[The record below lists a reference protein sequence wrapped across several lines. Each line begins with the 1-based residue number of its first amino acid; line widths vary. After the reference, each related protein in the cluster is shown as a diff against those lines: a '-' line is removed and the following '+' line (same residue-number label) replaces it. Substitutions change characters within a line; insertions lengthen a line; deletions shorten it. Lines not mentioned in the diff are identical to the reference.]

1 MDARGEPLN
10 EPNAPTLPPTSTVR
24 PSSARLH
31 PMPKLYVHLGR
42 NGDLLNLLP
51 WWRRESMA
59 TGQPVKILTRPD
71 YLPLLSGYPYVE
83 AFTVDVPVGD
93 SRAAFRHASTRFK
106 GHQIIV
112 SQVENNPN
120 DARRLTPNYQM
131 EAWRLAG
138 ALSEWGKWPLVID
151 HPAST
156 QAEESKPTLLVAPGG
171 ISSPFPASAQLMTD
185 LHRAFGEVA
194 HVIDITNHI
203 FATPQHLVPI
213 LNSARCLVTVDTMH
227 LHLSRACR
235 VPVVALL
242 QDKERWLGS
251 LPPPACVAHF
261 GYRDAAGDM
270 AQVVRAVERVMREF
284 GPRVIHVCDRFGLT
298 ERHERAKASWV
309 AAGLE
314 GAPNACN
321 FGRSARN
328 IGDPRALPY
337 FKDVLSTG
345 MCDARDDDVILW
357 TNDDI
362 CVLPGLVPYLRRN
375 VSLFGAVS
383 MRRDAT
389 HMGRDLFAFTAGW
402 LRRHWEE
409 LPDYIQGASDFDL
422 GVAAMI
428 RAKRGIVTCLENLS
442 VDFYPCDA
450 AERLYTHDEHPS
462 EWNRTP
468 DWALAPSVRH
478 NRRLFRDWAERHCPE
493 IRFHHDGLVR

>member
-1 MDARGEPLN
+1 M
-10 EPNAPTLPPTSTVR
+10 S
-24 PSSARLH
+24 
-31 PMPKLYVHLGR
+31 PKLYLHLGR
-42 NGDLLNLLP
+42 NGDLLNLMP
-51 WWRRESMA
+51 WWRRESLSI
-59 TGQPVKILTRPD
+59 GRPVKILTRPD
-71 YLPLLSGYPYVE
+71 YLPLLSAVPYVE
-83 AFTVDVPVGD
+83 VLTVDAPIND
-93 SRAAFRHASTRFK
+93 PRSALRYAEKTFK
-106 GHQIIV
+106 GHQIVI
-112 SQVENNPN
+112 SQVENNPR
-120 DARRLTPNYQM
+120 DSRRLTPNYQM

-138 ALSEWGKWPLVID
+138 ALSEWGKWPLELEYKYIAPD
-151 HPAST
+151 SGR
-156 QAEESKPTLLVAPGG
+156 PTILVARGG
-171 ISSPFPASAQLMTD
+171 ISSPFGRGASLLEAID
-185 LHRAFGEVA
+185 ARFGRDCYV
-194 HVIDITNHI
+194 VDISNH
-203 FATPQHLVPI
+203 TLERPQALIPV
-213 LNSARCLVTVDTMH
+213 LNTARCLVTVDTMH
-227 LHLSRACR
+227 LHLSKACR

-242 QDKERWLGS
+242 QDKEPWLGS

-270 AQVVRAVERVMREF
+270 AQVVRAVERVMMEF

-309 AAGLE
+309 VASLE
-314 GAPNACN
+314 GAPNACS
-321 FGRSARN
+321 FGRSARD

-375 VSLFGAVS
+375 VSLFGAIS

-402 LRRHWEE
+402 LRRYWSE

-422 GVAAMI
+422 GVASMI

-493 IRFHHDGLVR
+493 IKFHHDGLVR